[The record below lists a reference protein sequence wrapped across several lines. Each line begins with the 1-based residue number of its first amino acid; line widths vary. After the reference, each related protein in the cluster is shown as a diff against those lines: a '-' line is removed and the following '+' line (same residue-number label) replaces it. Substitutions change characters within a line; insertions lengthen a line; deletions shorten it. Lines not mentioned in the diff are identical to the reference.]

1 MKKKIIILGAG
12 PCGLATAFA
21 LSNKNYIVDV
31 YEAQNQVGGLGGSEK
46 VDGMIFDYGPHIYHT
61 HDNKMKIF
69 WRENFGDLLIEKEFF
84 SKNHADG
91 ILYDYP
97 LSYQNI
103 EKFPEEIKKK
113 VKKELKELKPENVM
127 RGRNFKEVVTAIVG
141 PTLQDLFFETYSKK
155 LWGIPTTEMSA
166 RWAPK
171 RIEIR
176 KKHTSFWYNQYSAAG
191 KFGSGAIMDRMA
203 EKIKNKNNNIN
214 LNHEVTDF
222 ETKNNSITQIKFK
235 NGSKIN
241 TENCTIVS
249 TLPITKN
256 SEFLGYKS
264 NLEFNAYILA
274 YAVVNKSEVL
284 PKDVQSIYFAHDEN
298 YFHRVTEQKKYSEES
313 YPKDKTILCF
323 EISYRTKPH
332 LAKMDPQELAKTVF
346 KQFCKMGFCKENLF
360 EKGFT
365 RTFPCINPIM
375 RIGFEKELAKSSSV
389 INSINNLHSVGASAE
404 FSYGDMQVMFSKAFD
419 IVELLTSSHY
429 QINKNIKISTP
440 FKFNE
445 IVYLGSNKTFGRE
458 VKKVG
463 GKNPT
468 LVIAEIG
475 INHQGSTEMAIDL
488 LKECK
493 KTGCEYAKIQTYKP
507 GSRVSP
513 TAKSAKYADKT
524 LSMEETTYEMFE
536 RVRLDGLQHSDL
548 FKWAK
553 NNNTPLV
560 STAFDEQSVEELLN
574 YDVDFFK
581 IASFD
586 AVNLPLLK
594 YVASK
599 KKPIILSTGM
609 CGLAEIE
616 DAIEVIASQD
626 NKNLILLHCVS
637 SYPTDP
643 RDVNLKAMESMKKA
657 FNIPVGYSDHTIGT
671 TVAIASMAMGAHVL
685 EKHFTLNKNL
695 EGSDHNLSATPDE
708 MKHIVNS
715 RDIIF
720 SASGTGIKKPSPVEF
735 SSINLQRKSLFTRK
749 NISKGENITLE
760 NITIKGPGHGLFPKY
775 LNLVLG
781 KKVTK
786 DIPIDSP
793 LTWDDLLNK

>member
-1 MKKKIIILGAG
+1 MKKKIIVLGAG
-12 PCGLATAFA
+12 PCGLATAFG
-21 LSNKNYIVDV
+21 LSNKNYKVEV
-31 YEAQNQVGGLGGSEK
+31 YEARNQVGGLGSSEK

-61 HDNKMKIF
+61 HSEKMKKF

-84 SKNHADG
+84 SKNHKDG
-91 ILYDYP
+91 VLYDYP
-97 LSYQNI
+97 LSYQSI
-103 EKFPEEIKKK
+103 EKFPEKIKQK

-127 RGRNFKEVVTAIVG
+127 RGQNFKEVVTAIVG

-155 LWGIPTTEMSA
+155 LWGIPTDQMSA

-191 KFGSGAIMDRMA
+191 KFGSGAIMNRMA
-203 EKIKNKNNNIN
+203 EKIKEKDNSVN
-214 LNHEVTDF
+214 LNHEVSGF
-222 ETKNNSITQIKFK
+222 KVKNNSITHVKFK
-235 NGSKIN
+235 NGSEIN

-249 TLPITKN
+249 TLPIIKN
-256 SEFLGYKS
+256 SELLGYKS
-264 NLEFNAYILA
+264 NLEFNSYILA
-274 YAVVNKSEVL
+274 YAIVNKSEVL
-284 PKDVQSIYFAHDEN
+284 PKDVQSVYFAHDN
-298 YFHRVTEQKKYSEES
+298 SYFHRVTEQKKYSKES
-313 YPKDKTILCF
+313 YPEDKTILCF
-323 EISYRTKPH
+323 EISYRVRPH

-346 KQFCKMGFCKENLF
+346 KQFCDMGFCKDNLF

-375 RIGFEKELAKSSSV
+375 RLGFENELAKTTSV
-389 INSINNLHSVGASAE
+389 VNSINNLHSVGASAE
-404 FSYGDMQVMFSKAFD
+404 FSYGDIQVMFSKADD
-419 IVELLTSSHY
+419 IVELLTSNHY
-429 QINKNIKISTP
+429 EINKNIKISTP

-445 IVYLGSNKTFGRE
+445 IVQIGN
-458 VKKVG
+458 KKVG
-463 GKNPT
+463 GNNPT

-475 INHQGSTEMAIDL
+475 INHQGDTKMAIEL
-488 LKECK
+488 LEEVK
-493 KTGCEYAKIQTYKP
+493 KTGCDYGKIQTYKT
-507 GSRVSP
+507 GSRISP

-536 RVRLDGLQHSDL
+536 RVRLDGSQHSEL
-548 FKWAK
+548 FQWAK
-553 NNNTPLV
+553 DNNCPLI

-574 YDVDFFK
+574 YNIDVFK

-586 AVNLPLLK
+586 SVNLPLLK

-609 CGLAEIE
+609 CGMTEIE
-616 DAIEVIASQD
+616 DAIEVISTQD

-671 TVAIASMAMGAHVL
+671 TVAVASMAMGAHVL

-695 EGSDHNLSATPDE
+695 EGSDHNLSATPEE

-735 SSINLQRKSLFTRK
+735 SSVNLQRKSLFTKK
-749 NISKGENITLE
+749 NISKGDKITLE

-786 DIPIDSP
+786 DISIDSP